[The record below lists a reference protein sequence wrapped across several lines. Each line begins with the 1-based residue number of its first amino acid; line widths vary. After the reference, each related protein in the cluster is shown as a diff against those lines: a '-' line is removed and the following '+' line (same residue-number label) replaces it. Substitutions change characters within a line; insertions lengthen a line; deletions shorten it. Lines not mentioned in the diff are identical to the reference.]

1 MQNGEPVVVPAVLHC
16 AFSSHFSHLLV
27 SKGQSS
33 MKRFFSI
40 VRNTAAV
47 GFLGTVSAMSSLA
60 FADDTLTI
68 GSKAPALDVEHWV
81 QNGEGK
87 FSKVTDFQKDK
98 VYVVEFWATWCGPC
112 VASMPHIVEMQKEYS
127 EKGVQIISISD
138 EPLDTVK
145 EFLDRSVPR
154 SEKEMTFADLTK
166 SYCLTTDPDGSS
178 NKDYMEAASQ
188 NGIPCA
194 FLVGKDGKIEWI
206 GHPMELD
213 APLKAVVENKWDREK
228 FAEQFVE
235 SQQIAALQMKVQKE
249 VGGLLRAKKFDEAL
263 AKFDE
268 LTESV
273 KNPMNKLQF
282 TMMKVNLHQIAGSK
296 QEELAKT
303 LKQAMDLGS
312 AEPMMGNQI
321 AWMVWEMIEQ
331 GKLEKNEALLND
343 ALKLATTSAGKL
355 EGPSK
360 GATLDTA
367 AHLYYA
373 LGDLAKAVATQEE
386 AIKAAGDQASPDM
399 NDFLE
404 ELKEEAAKKK

>member
-1 MQNGEPVVVPAVLHC
+1 
-16 AFSSHFSHLLV
+16 
-27 SKGQSS
+27 
-33 MKRFFSI
+33 
-40 VRNTAAV
+40 
-47 GFLGTVSAMSSLA
+47 
-60 FADDTLTI
+60 
-68 GSKAPALDVEHWV
+68 
-81 QNGEGK
+81 
-87 FSKVTDFQKDK
+87 
-98 VYVVEFWATWCGPC
+98 
-112 VASMPHIVEMQKEYS
+112 
-127 EKGVQIISISD
+127 
-138 EPLDTVK
+138 
-145 EFLDRSVPR
+145 
-154 SEKEMTFADLTK
+154 
-166 SYCLTTDPDGSS
+166 
-178 NKDYMEAASQ
+178 
-188 NGIPCA
+188 
-194 FLVGKDGKIEWI
+194 
-206 GHPMELD
+206 
-213 APLKAVVENKWDREK
+213 
-228 FAEQFVE
+228 
-235 SQQIAALQMKVQKE
+235 
-249 VGGLLRAKKFDEAL
+249 
-263 AKFDE
+263 
-268 LTESV
+268 
-273 KNPMNKLQF
+273 MNKLQF

>member
-1 MQNGEPVVVPAVLHC
+1 
-16 AFSSHFSHLLV
+16 
-27 SKGQSS
+27 
-33 MKRFFSI
+33 MKRFFSNFSSNI
-40 VRNTAAV
+40 AKSLVSKSLLGATFAL
-47 GFLGTVSAMSSLA
+47 GFFQVAYGE
-60 FADDTLTI
+60 DTLTI
-68 GSKAPALDVEHWV
+68 GSTAPALDVEHWV

-87 FSKVTDFQKDK
+87 FSKVSKFEKDK

-112 VASMPHIVEMQKEYS
+112 VASMPHIVEMQKEYA

-145 EFLDRSVPR
+145 EFLDRKVPR

-178 NKDYMEAASQ
+178 NKDYMEAAAQ

-206 GHPMELD
+206 GHPMQLD
-213 APLKAVVENKWDREK
+213 EPLKAVVENKWDRKK
-228 FAEQFVE
+228 FADEFQE

-249 VGGLLRAKKFDEAL
+249 VGALLRDKKGEEAL

-273 KNPMNKLQF
+273 KTPMNKLQF
-282 TMMKVNLHQIAGSK
+282 TMMKVSLHSIVGSK
-296 QEELAKT
+296 PEDTVKT
-303 LKQAMDLGS
+303 LKQAMDLAS

-321 AWMVWEMIEQ
+321 AWMIWEMIDQ
-331 GKLEKNEALLND
+331 KRLEKNESLLND
-343 ALKLATTSAGKL
+343 ALKLAMNSADKL
-355 EGPSK
+355 EGGSK

-367 AHLYYA
+367 AHLQFA
-373 LGDLAKAVATQEE
+373 LGQVNEAVKTQEA
-386 AIKAAGDQASPDM
+386 AIKAAGEDASPDM
-399 NDFLE
+399 NAFLE
-404 ELKEEAAKKK
+404 ELKEAAEKKK